1 LLSIFP
7 VAFKLFARFSCSCK
21 SFFKLIFFHCCYFL
35 TPQTPLL
42 FFILTLRPGF
52 SKNLEGVPRGTI
64 QIVAEEMLESKE
76 EALLQFSGRK
86 LDKINWLWFKSD
98 PFIEISR

>member
-1 LLSIFP
+1 
-7 VAFKLFARFSCSCK
+7 VCA
-21 SFFKLIFFHCCYFL
+21 
-35 TPQTPLL
+35 
-42 FFILTLRPGF
+42 GF
-52 SKNLEGVPRGTI
+52 CKNLEGVPRGTI

>member
-1 LLSIFP
+1 
-7 VAFKLFARFSCSCK
+7 
-21 SFFKLIFFHCCYFL
+21 
-35 TPQTPLL
+35 
-42 FFILTLRPGF
+42 
-52 SKNLEGVPRGTI
+52 VPRGTI

-76 EALLQFSGRK
+76 EALLQFSGRR